1 MNQHVKHV
9 GVFLGVAAIT
19 AFVFGRA
26 IYKNLSL
33 AAATAVSHERAR
45 AAVEKSPALQA
56 EWTKALD
63 DNVLTQIEADDIL
76 RKAGQPPN

>member
-9 GVFLGVAAIT
+9 GVFLGVVAVT

-33 AAATAVSHERAR
+33 GAASAESHERAR
-45 AAVEKSPALQA
+45 AAVEKTPALKPD
-56 EWTKALD
+56 WDKALED
-63 DNVLTQIEADDIL
+63 DMLTQVEADDIL
-76 RKAGQPPN
+76 RKAGPPGG